1 MTVSSAQFRI
11 LKSLAAGRISSIKDL
26 DQRPLRALF
35 LRRMFTFNNSGYTIM
50 QAGWDTLKEYG
61 ATGVPKRKNV
71 NADTFIEAN
80 DRRNIA

>member
-1 MTVSSAQFRI
+1 
-11 LKSLAAGRISSIKDL
+11 
-26 DQRPLRALF
+26 
-35 LRRMFTFNNSGYTIM
+35 MFTFNNSGYAIM